1 MKTKFYRLSYRLL
14 SFLSDKTNGF
24 HLFAKYKVMLGTL
37 IIGLSAFSCANE
49 LDEDADDSDEY
60 PQVTCYFAGPGTTRG
75 IETDTN
81 GNPAFPADETEDP
94 KPSLYQN

>member
-37 IIGLSAFSCANE
+37 IIGLSASSCANE
-49 LDEDADDSDEY
+49 LDENTDNVDDENKY
-60 PQVTCYFAGPGTTRG
+60 PPVTCYLMGP
-75 IETDTN
+75 
-81 GNPAFPADETEDP
+81 DEE
-94 KPSLYQN
+94 